1 MGYAERGNVMAGLP
15 RILRARLENFR
26 VAVDVQHL
34 YKTTSPDDRGAVF
47 GLPGGFHLA
56 EAQAVT
62 VYAQALCSWLAARG
76 AVVLTNHPATQVLVG
91 SYYRR
96 QKEAEKWGAAAYL
109 ACHLDAGNGSYAAL
123 EYPVGSAGIALATRI
138 GTRLTD
144 DFPEILSYKVVSLSP
159 QARGYACINGF
170 PNDRAAV
177 LVEPFFGDNPRQQG
191 LLSTPKL
198 VAVGESIGEGVARWW
213 ESVRASRL
221 I

>member
-1 MGYAERGNVMAGLP
+1 MGYAERGNLT
-15 RILRARLENFR
+15 RLLRVRLEGLR

-34 YKTTSPDDRGAVF
+34 YKSSNPLDRGAVF
-47 GLPGGFHLA
+47 ELPGGFHLA

-62 VYAQALCSWLAARG
+62 VYAQALCAWLRARG
-76 AVVLTNHPATQVLVG
+76 AAVLTNHPAVPELVG

-96 QKEAEKWGAAAYL
+96 QKDAEKWDAHAYL

-138 GTRLTD
+138 GARLCD
-144 DFPEILSYKVVSLSP
+144 DFKEILSYKAVSLSP
-159 QARGYACINGF
+159 QARGYSCVSGF
-170 PNDRAAV
+170 PPARAAV
-177 LVEPFFGDNPRQQG
+177 LLEPFFGDNPRQQG
-191 LLSTPKL
+191 LLATPRL

-213 ESVRASRL
+213 ESVKASRL

>member
-1 MGYAERGNVMAGLP
+1 MGYAERTGLP
-15 RILRARLENFR
+15 RLLRTRLEGLR

-34 YKTTSPDDRGAVF
+34 YKSSNPLDRGAVF
-47 GLPGGFHLA
+47 DLPGGFHLS

-62 VYAQALCSWLAARG
+62 VYAQALCAWLTARG
-76 AVVLTNHPATQVLVG
+76 AAVLTNQPAAGVLVG

-96 QKEAEKWGAAAYL
+96 QKDAQKWDAHAYL
-109 ACHLDAGNGSYAAL
+109 ACHVDAGKGSYALL
-123 EYPVGSAGIALATRI
+123 EYVAGAAGVALATRI
-138 GTRLTD
+138 GSRLCD
-144 DFPEILSYKVVSLSP
+144 DFPEILSYKAVSLSP
-159 QARGYACINGF
+159 EARGYVCISGF

-213 ESVRASRL
+213 ESVRESRL

>member
-1 MGYAERGNVMAGLP
+1 MGYAERAALP
-15 RILRARLENFR
+15 RLLRTRLEGLR

-34 YKTTSPDDRGAVF
+34 YKSSNPLDRGAVF
-47 GLPGGFHLA
+47 DLPGGFHLA

-62 VYAQALCSWLAARG
+62 VYAQALCAWLTARG
-76 AVVLTNHPATQVLVG
+76 AAVLTNQPAVPRLVG

-96 QKEAEKWGAAAYL
+96 IKEAEKWDANAYL
-109 ACHLDAGNGSYAAL
+109 ACHLNAGKGSYAAL
-123 EYPVGSAGIALATRI
+123 EYAVGSAGVALASRV
-138 GTRLTD
+138 GSHLVD
-144 DFPEILSYKVVSLSP
+144 EFPEILSYKVVSLSP
-159 QARGYACINGF
+159 EARGYACISGF
-170 PNDRAAV
+170 PSDRAAV

>member
-1 MGYAERGNVMAGLP
+1 MGYAERAALP
-15 RILRARLENFR
+15 RLLRTRLEGLR

-34 YKTTSPDDRGAVF
+34 YKSSNPLDRGAVF
-47 GLPGGFHLA
+47 DLPGGFHLA

-62 VYAQALCSWLAARG
+62 VYAQALCAWLTARG
-76 AVVLTNHPATQVLVG
+76 VAVLTNQPAAGVMVG

-96 QKEAEKWGAAAYL
+96 IKEAEKWGAHAFL
-109 ACHLDAGNGSYAAL
+109 ACHIDAGNGSYAL
-123 EYPVGSAGIALATRI
+123 VEYLVGSAGVALATRI
-138 GTRLTD
+138 GSRLTD
-144 DFPEILSYKVVSLSP
+144 DFPEILSHKAVSLSP
-159 QARGYACINGF
+159 PARGYVCINGF
-170 PNDRAAV
+170 PSDRAAV

-213 ESVRASRL
+213 ESVRESRL

>member
-1 MGYAERGNVMAGLP
+1 MMGYAERGNLP
-15 RILRARLENFR
+15 RLLRTRLSGLR

-34 YKTTSPDDRGAVF
+34 YKSSNPLDRGAVF
-47 GLPGGFHLA
+47 ELPGGFHLA

-62 VYAQALCSWLAARG
+62 VYAQALCAWLRARG
-76 AVVLTNHPATQVLVG
+76 ADVLTNQPAAQVMVG

-96 QKEAEKWGAAAYL
+96 IKAAEKWDAHAFL
-109 ACHLDAGNGSYAAL
+109 ACHLDAGKGSYCL
-123 EYPVGSAGIALATRI
+123 VDYVVGSAGVALATRI
-138 GTRLTD
+138 GSKLCD
-144 DFPEILSYKVVSLSP
+144 DFPEILSYKTIALSP
-159 QARGYACINGF
+159 PGRGYACINGF

-198 VAVGESIGEGVARWW
+198 VAVGESIGEGMARWW
-213 ESVRASRL
+213 ESVKESRL